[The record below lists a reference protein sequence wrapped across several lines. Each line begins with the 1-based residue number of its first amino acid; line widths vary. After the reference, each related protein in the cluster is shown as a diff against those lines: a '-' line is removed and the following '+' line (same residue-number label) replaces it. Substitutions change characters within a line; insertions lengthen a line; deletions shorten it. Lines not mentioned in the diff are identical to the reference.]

1 MRHGDLL
8 NLIYKH
14 KRYCTAT
21 EVSKDSERAG
31 KMFDCSMQKKC
42 LTAQWL
48 LASMTCQGWKWWR
61 IWRQGLD
68 RKLFRNL
75 LTASDT
81 CHAHIHVAAGELG
94 EREEKGLWWSRNFRF
109 LFASECKT
117 QHMPS
122 NYLILSLQWL
132 KESKISGVK
141 TFILFRRG
149 FRNSGRSVFKTA
161 TMGLLFSFPQ
171 TLSRA
176 HDPKGKKAGTLT
188 SVL

>member
-31 KMFDCSMQKKC
+31 KVFDCSMQKKC
-42 LTAQWL
+42 LTAQWFS
-48 LASMTCQGWKWWR
+48 ASMTCQGWKWWR

-68 RKLFRNL
+68 GKLFLNL
-75 LTASDT
+75 QTASDT

-109 LFASECKT
+109 LFACECKT
-117 QHMPS
+117 QKPS

-132 KESKISGVK
+132 KESKISGVM
-141 TFILFRRG
+141 TFILFRRC
-149 FRNSGRSVFKTA
+149 FRNSGCS
-161 TMGLLFSFPQ
+161 TMGLFSFPQ

-176 HDPKGKKAGTLT
+176 HDPKGKKRAP
-188 SVL
+188 SPAYFKK